1 MGEQAWLRSEPPLTI
16 GRGLTV
22 ATGAIGGLLAI
33 VVLWTMLPTQA
44 GRNAVG
50 TIRSTVAGG
59 LNSVFGSERTT
70 VVQSAAVA
78 PPITAPRTTTVA
90 PNGPSN
96 GTSTTRPSA
105 DQLPPVA
112 STATQQTH
120 PVPTYA
126 VNEGISVEG
135 GSVAVAVNGGSLII
149 TTAAAVN
156 ANLTVDLVLPDGTPD
171 TARVLFVDANSGLA
185 VLSPASVRDVTSYTV
200 SSLQPGDELT
210 VLANQPHTV
219 TVAADGSVDL
229 SWKTDDT
236 MSEGVPVVNQHGQLV
251 ALCSHDAGGPRLVRL
266 SNLDDLQQAM
276 TTYTGTAKVWL
287 GIALNDDPTGAIS
300 IGAVD
305 PAGPAASAGLVS
317 GDVILT
323 VNGTA
328 LTDGQQL
335 IDLLGTHAPGD
346 VVQFGVRHEDGTV
359 ATLSV
364 TLGAPKT
371 TL

>member
-22 ATGAIGGLLAI
+22 ATGAIGGLLAL

-44 GRNAVG
+44 GRSAVS

-59 LNSVFGSERTT
+59 FNSVFGGERTT
-70 VVQSAAVA
+70 VVQSAAVVPA
-78 PPITAPRTTTVA
+78 TTAPRTTAVLNA
-90 PNGPSN
+90 
-96 GTSTTRPSA
+96 TSTTRPAA
-105 DQLPPVA
+105 DHLPPVA
-112 STATQQTH
+112 STATQQPHT
-120 PVPTYA
+120 VPTYE
-126 VNEGISVEG
+126 VHEGITVEG
-135 GSVAVAVNGGSLII
+135 GSIAVAVNGGSLII

-185 VLSPASVRDVTSYTV
+185 VLSPASVRDATAYTV
-200 SSLQPGDELT
+200 ASFQPGDRLT
-210 VLANQPHTV
+210 VLDSRPHTV

-229 SWKTDDT
+229 TWSTDET
-236 MSEGVPVVNQHGQLV
+236 MSEGAPVVNQRGQLV
-251 ALCSHDAGGPRLVRL
+251 ALCSHDASGPRLVQL
-266 SNLDDLQQAM
+266 ANLDDLQRAM

-287 GIALNDDPTGAIS
+287 GVALNDDPTGAIS

-305 PAGPAASAGLVS
+305 PAGPAAAAGLVS
-317 GDVILT
+317 GDVLLT
-323 VNGTA
+323 VDGTT

-335 IDLLGTHAPGD
+335 IDLLGAHAPGD
-346 VVQFGVRHEDGTV
+346 VVEFGVRHQDSTE